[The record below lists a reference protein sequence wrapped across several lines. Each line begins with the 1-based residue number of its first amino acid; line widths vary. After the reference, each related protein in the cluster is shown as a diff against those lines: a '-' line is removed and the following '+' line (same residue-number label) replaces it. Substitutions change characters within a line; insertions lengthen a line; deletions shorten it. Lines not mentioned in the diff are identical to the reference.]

1 MRPIKV
7 HRKSLGDTVKTAKT
21 AKTKRRPTDPNNQ
34 LQGYVLRGEDGLIT
48 SKSGWLMTRLGASEE
63 DMKQTK
69 EGKKVECAGG
79 KMEWVKNN
87 GT

>member
-48 SKSGWLMTRLGASEE
+48 SKNGWLMRQLGATEE
-63 DMKQTK
+63 DMEKA
-69 EGKKVECAGG
+69 KKGEKVKCAGG
-79 KMEWVKNN
+79 EMEWVENN